1 MQQLI
6 AGSLKITPT
15 IAWTTSMLAWGMLNF
30 GEGYNK
36 SDMWATGMQTLKW
49 NTDYLLKTILD
60 DPTDSATSEAE
71 EFYIVYQVSVPWGNL
86 GTKPCSNNIPGCS
99 CCCHLSRYASHHD
112 PTVLSL
118 IRLSQSC

>member
-1 MQQLI
+1 
-6 AGSLKITPT
+6 
-15 IAWTTSMLAWGMLNF
+15 MLAWGMLNF

-71 EFYIVYQVSVPWGNL
+71 EFYIVYQVSVVGGKLRTQLLSIAAITFQVACAAVTCQAMPA
-86 GTKPCSNNIPGCS
+86 TTI
-99 CCCHLSRYASHHD
+99 HLYA
-112 PTVLSL
+112 L
-118 IRLSQSC
+118 